1 MKLKTLIIMSG
12 STILILAAL
21 AFLYLKGQQAPVDN
35 SNGVPVVTKITGT
48 VYTAGGIA
56 LRSVAIEL
64 SKDGVIVDRATTSSF
79 GKYELPNI
87 VAGATYTV
95 TASNKRYRFAPVTFT
110 ANAGV
115 NTVDFTGLE

>member
-12 STILILAAL
+12 STILIIAAL
-21 AFLYLKGQQAPVDN
+21 AFLYLKGQQTPN
-35 SNGVPVVTKITGT
+35 SNGNVIPVPTKITGT

-64 SKDGVIVDRATTSSF
+64 SKDGVVVDRTTASSF
-79 GKYELPNI
+79 GKYELPDI
-87 VAGATYTV
+87 TAGAAYTV